1 MDKLA
6 ALRAFVHV
14 AQSSS
19 FTAAGQQLSTSASA
33 ITKKIAALEKSLGV
47 RLLHRTTH
55 GVALTDEGTMCLERA
70 RRVLEEM
77 DGIEQQM
84 AVRRGG
90 VSGHIRLSMPS
101 AMGQVYV
108 VPALARFFARHPAL
122 SLQLDYS
129 DTTPDLVESGLDLA
143 IRIGAPRDARVVAR
157 LLAHSR
163 RVTCAAPAYLERHR
177 EPGCVQDLGAHG
189 CVTLLLNG
197 RRRAWRFATPEG
209 DDSWLPPPRLIV
221 NSGMALRRAALDGLG
236 IVQCNSILVAPELR
250 NGQLKALLQE
260 TAVAAESLYLMFA
273 RDRHMVPRVR
283 ECIDFL
289 SALFEPYR
297 EPD

>member
-14 AQSSS
+14 AQTGS
-19 FTAAGQQLSTSASA
+19 FTGAGRALSTSASA
-33 ITKKIAALEKSLGV
+33 ITKKIAALEKTLGV

-55 GVALTDEGTMCLERA
+55 GVALTDEGAMCLERA

-77 DGIEQQM
+77 EGIEQQL

-90 VSGHIRLSMPS
+90 VSGHVRLSLPS

-122 SLQLDYS
+122 SMQLDYS

-143 IRIGAPRDARVVAR
+143 IRIGAPRDARLVAR

-163 RVTCAAPAYLERHR
+163 RVTCAAPAYLERHG
-177 EPGCVQDLGAHG
+177 EPASVQDLKAHG
-189 CVTLLLNG
+189 CITLLLNG
-197 RRRAWRFATPEG
+197 RRRAWRFVDPEG
-209 DDSWLPPPRLIV
+209 DGSWLPPPRLTV

-250 NGQLKALLQE
+250 SGQLTTLLPA
-260 TAVAAESLYLMFA
+260 TAVASESLYLVFA

-289 SALFEPYR
+289 GALFQPYR
-297 EPD
+297 EAG